1 MTGHEGTRPESVG
14 PAGRTLIRDALII
27 TVDAEDRVFN
37 PGDLV
42 MADGRIAY
50 VGPADPLGAHRQ
62 GPFERDIDGR
72 RLVVMPGFINAHTH
86 TYATLFKGAYQ
97 QMPLDLWLVAMR
109 APTRLLSEE
118 LLYLSSLISGVEML
132 KSGTTTALDHFFGN
146 TALPQSGIGAE
157 IRAMREVGLRHA
169 VAYVVMDM
177 HWEETLPLPADTRV
191 RAAAAVAGVNDLE
204 TAQKI
209 DGAAAFI
216 DEYHGRHPL
225 TTCLIG
231 PSAAHR
237 CSDDLLRRVRALAD
251 ATQTGIHLHLG
262 QEKSHALRN
271 YQLFGDSLV
280 ARLDRLGVLGPD
292 LSMAHG
298 VWLGDDELD
307 RLART
312 GATIV
317 HNPASDLKL
326 GSGIARIPEMLER
339 GVQVAVSTD
348 GACSSDNLNMFE
360 ATRLAGLLHTSNLV
374 PYSEWPSA
382 ARVLRMATRDAARAV
397 RKEGELGSL
406 ETGWIA
412 DVVTLTRDSVH
423 WAALNDPLVQLVFCE
438 DGRSVDSVFVAGE
451 ERVSGGLVKGVDE
464 PALYRAVSEA
474 RARLQ
479 PEVAAAHAEAA
490 PIEGP
495 IREMWEALRD
505 RPVPDLEMPRRFR

>member
-1 MTGHEGTRPESVG
+1 MDQSRPN
-14 PAGRTLIRDALII
+14 PAGRILIRDALLI
-27 TVDAEDRVFN
+27 TVDEQDRVID
-37 PGDLV
+37 PGDLLIE
-42 MADGRIAY
+42 DGRIAF
-50 VGPADPLGAHRQ
+50 VGPADPDGAHRR
-62 GPFERDIDGR
+62 GPFEREIDGR

-86 TYATLFKGAYQ
+86 TYATLFKGNYQ

-118 LLYLSSLISGVEML
+118 LLHLSALISGVEML

-157 IRAMREVGLRHA
+157 IAAMRELGVRHA

-177 HWEETLPLPADTRV
+177 HWEETLPLPADTTS
-191 RAAAAVAGVNDLE
+191 RAGAAVAGVNDLE

-216 DEYHGRHPL
+216 EAYHGRHPL

-237 CSDDLLRRVRALAD
+237 CSDDLLRRTRELAD
-251 ATQTGIHLHLG
+251 ATGTGIHLHLG

-298 VWLGDDELD
+298 VWLNDDELD

-326 GSGIARIPEMLER
+326 GSGIARIPEMLAR

-374 PYSEWPSA
+374 PWDAWPSA

-397 RKEGELGSL
+397 RKEGELGAL
-406 ETGWIA
+406 QAGWIA
-412 DVVTLTRDSVH
+412 DVVTLSRDSVH
-423 WAALNDPLVQLVFCE
+423 WAAVNDPLVQLVFCE
-438 DGRSVDSVFVAGE
+438 DGRSVEDVFVGGRQVVAAG
-451 ERVSGGLVKGVDE
+451 RVTTVDE
-464 PALYRAVSEA
+464 AALYRAVGDA
-474 RARLQ
+474 RAALQ
-479 PEVAAAHAEAA
+479 DRVAAAHAEIA
-490 PIEGP
+490 PIVGP
-495 IREMWEALRD
+495 LREMYESLWS
-505 RPVPDLEMPRRFR
+505 RPVPGVEMPRRFM